1 MNNIRAVAF
10 DYGGV
15 LAAFIS
21 KESVA
26 KMAELAQVDYPS
38 FNTSMW
44 KFRAEL
50 DSGEYDN
57 TQYWTAVLDNCNSPI
72 AKEAHINTLVEM
84 DLDGFSV
91 MNKNML
97 TWAKE
102 LKQSGIKTLIIS
114 NMATSTYEALM
125 VKHEWMKY
133 FDEVVISGIININK
147 PDSRIF
153 NLAVERTQ
161 VQAHEMLFIDDVA
174 HNIEGAKKT
183 GLQALLFSNTRT
195 LAQDI
200 QKEFPNL
207 TVEGLHS

>member
-26 KMAELAQVDYPS
+26 KMAEFAKVDYPS

-44 KFRAEL
+44 KFRNEL
-50 DSGEYDN
+50 DSGEYNN
-57 TQYWTAVLDNCNSPI
+57 TQYWTAVLDECNSPI
-72 AKEAHINTLVEM
+72 EKEAHIDTLVEM
-84 DLDGFSV
+84 DLDGFSM

-97 TWAKE
+97 SWAKE
-102 LKQSGIKTLIIS
+102 LKLSGITTLIIS

-125 VKHEWMKY
+125 VKHEWMNY
-133 FDEVVISGIININK
+133 FDEVVISGIIHINK

-153 NLAVERTQ
+153 NLAVERAQ
-161 VQAHEMLFIDDVA
+161 VHAHEMLFIDDVA
-174 HNIEGAKKT
+174 HNVEGAKKA
-183 GLQALLFSNTRT
+183 GLQALHFTTTTNLAKDVETQFSN
-195 LAQDI
+195 LPL
-200 QKEFPNL
+200 K
-207 TVEGLHS
+207 GLLS